1 MSLTHLSVTIQ
12 ELYSVVSL
20 PPPSLLFNFMTYI
33 VSFSSLSI
41 ASAAIMRMQQSTDTS
56 TNINQSDS
64 MPIKGGLELGL
75 WLFIGSTCQITGIQS
90 TSAIKAS
97 ILVQLTTV
105 IVPVLE
111 SVIGNRRTSL
121 SPKLWISRY
130 SLYLQYASIPIANL

>member
-1 MSLTHLSVTIQ
+1 M
-12 ELYSVVSL
+12 
-20 PPPSLLFNFMTYI
+20 PPPSLIFNFMTHI
-33 VSFSSLSI
+33 VSFTSLSI
-41 ASAAIMRMQQSTDTS
+41 ASAAVMHRQQSTNIS
-56 TNINQSDS
+56 TTRNQSDGL
-64 MPIKGGLELGL
+64 PIKGGLELGL

-111 SVIGNRRTSL
+111 SLIGNRRKNL

-130 SLYLQYASIPIANL
+130 SFCVFCCYSYCLFSI